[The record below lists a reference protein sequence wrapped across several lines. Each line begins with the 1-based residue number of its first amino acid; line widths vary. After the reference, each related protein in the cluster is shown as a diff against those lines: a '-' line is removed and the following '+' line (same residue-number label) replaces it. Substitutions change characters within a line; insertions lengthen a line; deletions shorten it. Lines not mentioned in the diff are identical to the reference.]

1 MVIDEGLMEK
11 KSLERVK
18 LAMLEK
24 LKLIGKQKVEK
35 RVVGFLISR
44 SNTDDLLDG
53 ALNLCFQRVAFW
65 WEIGYDHAVHGK
77 IK

>member
-1 MVIDEGLMEK
+1 MMIDKERKGKE
-11 KSLERVK
+11 SLERVK

-53 ALNLCFQRVAFW
+53 ALSL
-65 WEIGYDHAVHGK
+65 
-77 IK
+77 

>member
-24 LKLIGKQKVEK
+24 LKLIGKQIWSDKIIDKYVAIYNE
-35 RVVGFLISR
+35 
-44 SNTDDLLDG
+44 
-53 ALNLCFQRVAFW
+53 LNN
-65 WEIGYDHAVHGK
+65 
-77 IK
+77 

>member
-18 LAMLEK
+18 LEMLEK

-53 ALNLCFQRVAFW
+53 ALSL
-65 WEIGYDHAVHGK
+65 
-77 IK
+77 

>member
-53 ALNLCFQRVAFW
+53 ALNL
-65 WEIGYDHAVHGK
+65 
-77 IK
+77 